1 MSAIGV
7 CGRNHIELGRS
18 LPSATV
24 RLLRVLVRL
33 LRVLVIVLRVLVLLC
48 RRHWFAFVAFVAFV
62 VGAFGI
68 EVGQKRPRNL
78 TPVVFPSF

>member
-1 MSAIGV
+1 MSEIGV

-33 LRVLVIVLRVLVLLC
+33 RVLVIVLRVLLCHC
-48 RRHWFAFVAFVAFV
+48 RRHWFPFVAFFAFVAFVF
-62 VGAFGI
+62 
-68 EVGQKRPRNL
+68 
-78 TPVVFPSF
+78 

>member
-1 MSAIGV
+1 MSEIGV

-33 LRVLVIVLRVLVLLC
+33 LRVLVRLRVLVIVLRVLLCHC
-48 RRHWFAFVAFVAFV
+48 RRHWFPFVAFFAFVAFVF
-62 VGAFGI
+62 
-68 EVGQKRPRNL
+68 
-78 TPVVFPSF
+78 